1 MAQVIISM
9 SEYEEYMKLK
19 QENRKYDIPRKN
31 GRFNNDNTLMDSEEI
46 PF

>member
-9 SEYEEYMKLK
+9 SEYEEYMELK
-19 QENRKYDIPRKN
+19 RTKEREKIPQN
-31 GRFNNDNTLMDSEEI
+31 WRFNRDNTLMDDV

>member
-19 QENRKYDIPRKN
+19 EEKRRYDIPRKN
-31 GRFNNDNTLMDSEEI
+31 GRFNTDNILMNSEDI